1 MQTFKAF
8 CGAEK
13 PLVARGKNQSRLLRF
28 AAEYPGWHSH
38 ANDRATIRAVEGLHK
53 SGAIVL
59 NQHGQFA
66 IAYGQFMKDAV

>member
-1 MQTFKAF
+1 MQTFKVH
-8 CGAEK
+8 CGQDE
-13 PLVARGKNQSRLLRF
+13 PLIARGKNQVHLLRF

-38 ANDRATIRAVEGLHK
+38 ANDRATIRAVEGLRK

-66 IAYGQFMKDAV
+66 IAYGQFVKDAV